1 MNHFDRQDL
10 GKFVIRTTL
19 GVLILM
25 HGISKLVNGVG
36 HIEQMVQG
44 AGLPGFIAY
53 GAYFGEVVGPL
64 LLIFGFYGRIGAILI
79 AVNMVVAIALAHS
92 GEIFQINDHGGWQLE
107 LQGMYLFT
115 AVGLALT
122 GVGRLA
128 FNSRWN

>member
-10 GKFVIRTTL
+10 GKFIIRTTL

>member
-1 MNHFDRQDL
+1 MNHFDQQDL
-10 GKFVIRTTL
+10 GKFIIRTTL

-64 LLIFGFYGRIGAILI
+64 LLIFGFYGRIGATLI